1 LDSEGTTLRA
11 GETKHF
17 RLTLGESLS
26 IFSEEIRNDNV
37 ASASLPC
44 AAREESERAWLDR
57 RGRRVAAAD
66 QLGALGSLIVQNLV
80 PSVVIRIWIAP
91 NTGYVLKTPALAY
104 RAPSK
109 LE

>member
-1 LDSEGTTLRA
+1 
-11 GETKHF
+11 
-17 RLTLGESLS
+17 
-26 IFSEEIRNDNV
+26 
-37 ASASLPC
+37 
-44 AAREESERAWLDR
+44 
-57 RGRRVAAAD
+57 VAAAD